1 MIPPEGTA
9 VPPNKSGTVKG
20 VFWIESSKLSKL
32 VSKIV
37 CHLMSMN
44 RGCYKVPFFSIRFFF
59 DKVPQLILQF
69 VKEKSSSD
77 ELQKSIQLATNV
89 LDLSEDDRCS
99 GCCNY
104 PKQDYGHPRIVLVNG
119 TSKVMRLQ
127 GSNVMNITGKWYF
140 MSKKRPLSQRK
151 RILKHCLRK

>member
-1 MIPPEGTA
+1 M
-9 VPPNKSGTVKG
+9 
-20 VFWIESSKLSKL
+20 
-32 VSKIV
+32 
-37 CHLMSMN
+37 
-44 RGCYKVPFFSIRFFF
+44 
-59 DKVPQLILQF
+59 
-69 VKEKSSSD
+69 KEKTSSD

-140 MSKKRPLSQRK
+140 MSKKRTLYQRK
-151 RILKHCLRK
+151 RILYRAHCIISLLIPFEEDVCTFLIFSYSVIDQ

>member
-1 MIPPEGTA
+1 M
-9 VPPNKSGTVKG
+9 
-20 VFWIESSKLSKL
+20 
-32 VSKIV
+32 
-37 CHLMSMN
+37 
-44 RGCYKVPFFSIRFFF
+44 
-59 DKVPQLILQF
+59 
-69 VKEKSSSD
+69 KEKTSND

-127 GSNVMNITGKWYF
+127 GSNVMNITGKWYY
-140 MSKKRPLSQRK
+140 MSKNRPLSQRK
-151 RILKHCLRK
+151 RTLKHCTPGIYNLDQKFHGLFCFCGLYIHEKAQNQSKKISVIRLPKFTTVNMARKCP